1 MVNTI
6 HVSMVRR
13 FGNQEVNKFIHFIL
27 FVHKSIQNTQVQ
39 QKTSKTEQDSK
50 AH

>member
-1 MVNTI
+1 M
-6 HVSMVRR
+6 
-13 FGNQEVNKFIHFIL
+13 
-27 FVHKSIQNTQVQ
+27 Q